1 MRIKLLIFLLFSI
14 CADIFFVNKLESNSF
29 KFNKYNYRDEI
40 LVKNLSY
47 KNIYELRIE
56 KNNIKKILET
66 LKRYDKKN
74 APKKVIING
83 KIKYTYKK
91 LPNEPKKSIQE
102 IEDLIN
108 NPLKTEKYEIFIKK
122 AFLNLSSNGIKIYL
136 KDLEENDLSGQW
148 IHKEKSLIIN
158 KKILKEGTKT
168 FAYLLSHEMIHVTQS
183 CKAGGFDYYPS
194 LLGLVLKEPK
204 SFYYK
209 YLESDIYQDLTKSEI
224 MLEIE
229 AYANQRKVLQT
240 MNLFKYYCLNQ
251 K

>member
-1 MRIKLLIFLLFSI
+1 MGKKILIFLLFSI
-14 CADIFFVNKLESNSF
+14 CADIFFANKLESNSL
-29 KFNKYNYRDEI
+29 KFHKYNYRDEM
-40 LVKNLSY
+40 LVKNSSN
-47 KNIYELRIE
+47 KTIYELKIE
-56 KNNIKKILET
+56 KENIKKILET

-74 APKKVIING
+74 APKKVILNG

-122 AFLNLSSNGIKIYL
+122 AFLYLISNSIKIYI
-136 KDLEENDLSGQW
+136 KDLGGNDLSGQW
-148 IHKEKSLIIN
+148 IHKDKSLIIN

-168 FAYLLSHEMIHVTQS
+168 FAYLLSHEMIHVSQS
-183 CKAGGFDYYPS
+183 CKAGGFNSYPT
-194 LLGLVLKEPK
+194 LLGLFLKEPE

-209 YLESDIYQDLTKSEI
+209 YLESDIYQDLTKREI

-229 AYANQRKVLQT
+229 AYANQRKILQT
-240 MNLFKYYCLNQ
+240 MNLFKYYCLKQ